1 MGNAGHEL
9 KHKGRAYLV
18 IAYIRECAVVRR
30 FEKLLVIIAVVVRYG
45 VDGYAQYGGSDIGVL
60 HARVPEMV
68 LQLLNDLRRV
78 LGFCLPEPKR
88 DIVTCVGVGHIEYI
102 PQSGLV
108 PAVVDNGDTFS
119 AFVDPAPEPIVP
131 KLHWRACGG
140 IRTLGMD

>member
-68 LQLLNDLRRV
+68 LQLLHDLR
-78 LGFCLPEPKR
+78 LIFGPCLPEAKGN
-88 DIVTCVGVGHIEYI
+88 IVAGIGVGYVEYI
-102 PQSGLV
+102 PKRGLL
-108 PAVVDNGDTFS
+108 PAVIDDCDTLCALVYPS
-119 AFVDPAPEPIVP
+119 LERIVP
-131 KLHWRACGG
+131 
-140 IRTLGMD
+140 